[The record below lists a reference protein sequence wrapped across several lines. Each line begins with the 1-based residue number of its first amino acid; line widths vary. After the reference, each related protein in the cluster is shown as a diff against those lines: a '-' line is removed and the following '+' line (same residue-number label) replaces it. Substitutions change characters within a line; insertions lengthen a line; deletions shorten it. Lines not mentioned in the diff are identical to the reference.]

1 MLMTLVFPDSL
12 SNTFPRNAPVAG
24 EISIPSNSSVKTL
37 PTTWNPLSPISQ
49 DTALAFAV
57 PSDEAPGFLASIQ
70 ELPNIA
76 ATQETS
82 GEDAGDTPVDRRS
95 WVMKAAKNGHPSR
108 GTLRHS
114 AASAWVGFVDL
125 VKVSWRVLFPA
136 GMVLKK
142 RRMRSRSTLLLWF
155 WVISLCI

>member
-12 SNTFPRNAPVAG
+12 SNTFPRNAPVAR
-24 EISIPSNSSVKTL
+24 EVSIPSNSSVKSL

-57 PSDEAPGFLASIQ
+57 PYDEAPRFLASIQ

-76 ATQETS
+76 AGQES
-82 GEDAGDTPVDRRS
+82 DDKDAGGMLDGRRS
-95 WVMKAAKNGHPSR
+95 WVMKAARNGHPSR

-114 AASAWVGFVDL
+114 TASAWVGFVDL
-125 VKVSWRVLFPA
+125 IKVSWRILFSTRI
-136 GMVLKK
+136 LL
-142 RRMRSRSTLLLWF
+142 RRGRTRNRSTSLLW
-155 WVISLCI
+155 C

>member
-12 SNTFPRNAPVAG
+12 SNTFPRNAPVAR
-24 EISIPSNSSVKTL
+24 EVSIPSNSSVKAL

-57 PSDEAPGFLASIQ
+57 PYDEAPRFLASIQ
-70 ELPNIA
+70 ELPNKA
-76 ATQETS
+76 APQES
-82 GEDAGDTPVDRRS
+82 GSEDAGDMLDDRRS

-114 AASAWVGFVDL
+114 ATSAWVGFVDL
-125 VKVSWRVLFPA
+125 IKVSWKILFATRV
-136 GMVLKK
+136 VL
-142 RRMRSRSTLLLWF
+142 RRRRTRSRSTLLSWF
-155 WVISLCI
+155 

>member
-12 SNTFPRNAPVAG
+12 SNTFPRNAPLER

-57 PSDEAPGFLASIQ
+57 PYDEAPGFLASIQ

-76 ATQETS
+76 AAQEI
-82 GEDAGDTPVDRRS
+82 DATDARDSPEGSRS

-108 GTLRHS
+108 GTLRLS
-114 AASAWVGFVDL
+114 AANAWIGFVDL
-125 VKVSWRVLFPA
+125 IKVS
-136 GMVLKK
+136 
-142 RRMRSRSTLLLWF
+142 
-155 WVISLCI
+155 

>member
-1 MLMTLVFPDSL
+1 MTLVFPDSL
-12 SNTFPRNAPVAG
+12 SNTFPRNTPVAR
-24 EISIPSNSSVKTL
+24 EVSIPSNSSVKTL

-57 PSDEAPGFLASIQ
+57 PYDEAPQFLASVQ

-76 ATQETS
+76 AAQDSS
-82 GEDAGDTPVDRRS
+82 GKDNGDMPDNRRS

-125 VKVSWRVLFPA
+125 IKVSWRILA
-136 GMVLKK
+136 STWILL
-142 RRMRSRSTLLLWF
+142 RRGRTRSRSTSSLW
-155 WVISLCI
+155 C

>member
-12 SNTFPRNAPVAG
+12 SNTFPRNAPVAR
-24 EISIPSNSSVKTL
+24 EVSIPSNSSVKTL

-57 PSDEAPGFLASIQ
+57 PYDEAPGFLVSIQ

-76 ATQETS
+76 AAQEI
-82 GEDAGDTPVDRRS
+82 GGKDAGETPKDRRS

-114 AASAWVGFVDL
+114 AASAWIGFVDL
-125 VKVSWRVLFPA
+125 IKVSRRILSPT
-136 GMVLKK
+136 GMVL
-142 RRMRSRSTLLLWF
+142 RRRRTQSRSTLLLWF
-155 WVISLCI
+155 

>member
-12 SNTFPRNAPVAG
+12 SNTFPRNAPVAQ
-24 EISIPSNSSVKTL
+24 EVSIPSNSSVKTL

-57 PSDEAPGFLASIQ
+57 PYDEAHRFLASIQ
-70 ELPNIA
+70 ELPNKA
-76 ATQETS
+76 APQES
-82 GEDAGDTPVDRRS
+82 GSENAGDIPADRRS

-114 AASAWVGFVDL
+114 ATSAWVGFVDL
-125 VKVSWRVLFPA
+125 IKVSWKILFATQVVL
-136 GMVLKK
+136 
-142 RRMRSRSTLLLWF
+142 RRRRTRSRSTSLLWF
-155 WVISLCI
+155 

>member
-12 SNTFPRNAPVAG
+12 SNTFPRNAPVAR
-24 EISIPSNSSVKTL
+24 EVWIPSNSSVKTL

-57 PSDEAPGFLASIQ
+57 PYDEAPGFLASVQ
-70 ELPNIA
+70 ELPNTA
-76 ATQETS
+76 AAQET
-82 GEDAGDTPVDRRS
+82 GDEDAGATPEDRRL

-114 AASAWVGFVDL
+114 AANAWIGFVDL
-125 VKVSWRVLFPA
+125 VKVSLKIRYTTR
-136 GMVLKK
+136 MVLM
-142 RRMRSRSTLLLWF
+142 RPRTRSRST
-155 WVISLCI
+155 SL

>member
-12 SNTFPRNAPVAG
+12 SNTFPRNAPVAR
-24 EISIPSNSSVKTL
+24 EVSIPSNSSVKTL

-57 PSDEAPGFLASIQ
+57 PYDEAPEFLASIQ

-76 ATQETS
+76 ATLEI
-82 GEDAGDTPVDRRS
+82 GGKEDGDTPKDRRS

-114 AASAWVGFVDL
+114 AASAWIGFVDL
-125 VKVSWRVLFPA
+125 IKVSWRILFPA
-136 GMVLKK
+136 GMVL
-142 RRMRSRSTLLLWF
+142 RRRRTRSLSTLLLWF
-155 WVISLCI
+155 

>member
-12 SNTFPRNAPVAG
+12 SNTFPRNAPVAR
-24 EISIPSNSSVKTL
+24 EVSIPSNSSVKTL

-57 PSDEAPGFLASIQ
+57 PYDEAPGFLASIQ

-76 ATQETS
+76 AAQEI
-82 GEDAGDTPVDRRS
+82 GGKEAGDTPEDRRS
-95 WVMKAAKNGHPSR
+95 WVMRAAKNGHPSR

-114 AASAWVGFVDL
+114 AASAWIGFVDL
-125 VKVSWRVLFPA
+125 IKVSWRLLFSI
-136 GMVLKK
+136 GMVL
-142 RRMRSRSTLLLWF
+142 RRRRTRSRSTSLLWF
-155 WVISLCI
+155 